1 MNFDHQNIPPGI
13 RLPNGAIV
21 ISSKLADDCV
31 VYLGLL
37 ADDKVTPFA
46 TWIARDGDPESTTHG
61 HYHRTLDEALTDY
74 NNREQ
79 GRCNMDYHEAI
90 ETVEAII
97 VRHCEKLRSEAE
109 FLESFSIV
117 WLARLRGSSDPQVRM
132 QATAELQR
140 IIVEGVPV
148 LPMAETGSND

>member
-1 MNFDHQNIPPGI
+1 
-13 RLPNGAIV
+13 
-21 ISSKLADDCV
+21 
-31 VYLGLL
+31 
-37 ADDKVTPFA
+37 
-46 TWIARDGDPESTTHG
+46 
-61 HYHRTLDEALTDY
+61 
-74 NNREQ
+74 
-79 GRCNMDYHEAI
+79 MDYHEAI

>member
-1 MNFDHQNIPPGI
+1 
-13 RLPNGAIV
+13 
-21 ISSKLADDCV
+21 
-31 VYLGLL
+31 
-37 ADDKVTPFA
+37 
-46 TWIARDGDPESTTHG
+46 
-61 HYHRTLDEALTDY
+61 
-74 NNREQ
+74 
-79 GRCNMDYHEAI
+79 MDYHEAI

-148 LPMAETGSND
+148 LPMAETDSND

>member
-79 GRCNMDYHEAI
+79 G
-90 ETVEAII
+90 
-97 VRHCEKLRSEAE
+97 KS
-109 FLESFSIV
+109 
-117 WLARLRGSSDPQVRM
+117 ARLNSDEK
-132 QATAELQR
+132 TKYSLK
-140 IIVEGVPV
+140 IIIAKGDPD
-148 LPMAETGSND
+148 GR

>member
-1 MNFDHQNIPPGI
+1 MN
-13 RLPNGAIV
+13 
-21 ISSKLADDCV
+21 
-31 VYLGLL
+31 
-37 ADDKVTPFA
+37 
-46 TWIARDGDPESTTHG
+46 
-61 HYHRTLDEALTDY
+61 
-74 NNREQ
+74 
-79 GRCNMDYHEAI
+79 NMDYHEAI

-97 VRHCEKLRSEAE
+97 LRHCEKLRSEAE

-148 LPMAETGSND
+148 LPMAETDSND

>member
-1 MNFDHQNIPPGI
+1 
-13 RLPNGAIV
+13 
-21 ISSKLADDCV
+21 
-31 VYLGLL
+31 
-37 ADDKVTPFA
+37 
-46 TWIARDGDPESTTHG
+46 
-61 HYHRTLDEALTDY
+61 
-74 NNREQ
+74 
-79 GRCNMDYHEAI
+79 MDYHEAI

-140 IIVEGVPV
+140 IIVEGVPGTV
-148 LPMAETGSND
+148 EGLLINHD

>member
-1 MNFDHQNIPPGI
+1 MN
-13 RLPNGAIV
+13 
-21 ISSKLADDCV
+21 
-31 VYLGLL
+31 
-37 ADDKVTPFA
+37 
-46 TWIARDGDPESTTHG
+46 
-61 HYHRTLDEALTDY
+61 
-74 NNREQ
+74 
-79 GRCNMDYHEAI
+79 NMDYHEAI
-90 ETVEAII
+90 ETVEALI

-109 FLESFSIV
+109 FLESFSII

>member
-1 MNFDHQNIPPGI
+1 
-13 RLPNGAIV
+13 
-21 ISSKLADDCV
+21 
-31 VYLGLL
+31 
-37 ADDKVTPFA
+37 
-46 TWIARDGDPESTTHG
+46 
-61 HYHRTLDEALTDY
+61 
-74 NNREQ
+74 
-79 GRCNMDYHEAI
+79 MDYHEAI

-117 WLARLRGSSDPQVRM
+117 WLARLQGSSDPQVRM

>member
-1 MNFDHQNIPPGI
+1 MN
-13 RLPNGAIV
+13 
-21 ISSKLADDCV
+21 
-31 VYLGLL
+31 
-37 ADDKVTPFA
+37 
-46 TWIARDGDPESTTHG
+46 
-61 HYHRTLDEALTDY
+61 
-74 NNREQ
+74 
-79 GRCNMDYHEAI
+79 NMDYHEAI

-97 VRHCEKLRSEAE
+97 LRHCEKLRGEAE

-148 LPMAETGSND
+148 LPMAETDSND

>member
-1 MNFDHQNIPPGI
+1 MN
-13 RLPNGAIV
+13 
-21 ISSKLADDCV
+21 
-31 VYLGLL
+31 
-37 ADDKVTPFA
+37 
-46 TWIARDGDPESTTHG
+46 
-61 HYHRTLDEALTDY
+61 
-74 NNREQ
+74 
-79 GRCNMDYHEAI
+79 NMDYHEAI

>member
-1 MNFDHQNIPPGI
+1 MN
-13 RLPNGAIV
+13 
-21 ISSKLADDCV
+21 
-31 VYLGLL
+31 
-37 ADDKVTPFA
+37 
-46 TWIARDGDPESTTHG
+46 
-61 HYHRTLDEALTDY
+61 
-74 NNREQ
+74 
-79 GRCNMDYHEAI
+79 NMDYHEAI

-97 VRHCEKLRSEAE
+97 LRHCEKLRSEAE